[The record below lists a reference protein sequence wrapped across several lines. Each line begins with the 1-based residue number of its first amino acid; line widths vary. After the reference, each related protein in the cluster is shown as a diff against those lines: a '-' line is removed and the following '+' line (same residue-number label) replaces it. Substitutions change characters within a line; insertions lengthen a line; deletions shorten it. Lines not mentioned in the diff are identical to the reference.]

1 MTKHGDFRVSGMRR
15 PVAAAGRIYIVG
27 LYGRTLVL
35 EHGDA
40 PRQLAYNQ
48 LDDEFA
54 ATPALVG
61 DQLILRGRRSLY
73 GIRAATP

>member
-1 MTKHGDFRVSGMRR
+1 VE
-15 PVAAAGRIYIVG
+15 
-27 LYGRTLVL
+27 LYGRTLVI
-35 EHGDA
+35 EHGETLT
-40 PRQLAYNQ
+40 QLAYNQ

-73 GIRAATP
+73 CLREETR